1 MNYCIKK
8 SLIVNF
14 SFLILSAYPINILDR
29 AYFLKQISESVDM
42 DKAQVLFPWMSSI
55 APYQLSL
62 YLYRHHQ
69 CALQI

>member
-29 AYFLKQISESVDM
+29 AYFLKKISESVDM
-42 DKAQVLFPWMSSI
+42 DIAQV
-55 APYQLSL
+55 
-62 YLYRHHQ
+62 
-69 CALQI
+69 

>member
-14 SFLILSAYPINILDR
+14 SFLILSAYPINILDW

-42 DKAQVLFPWMSSI
+42 DKAQV
-55 APYQLSL
+55 
-62 YLYRHHQ
+62 
-69 CALQI
+69 